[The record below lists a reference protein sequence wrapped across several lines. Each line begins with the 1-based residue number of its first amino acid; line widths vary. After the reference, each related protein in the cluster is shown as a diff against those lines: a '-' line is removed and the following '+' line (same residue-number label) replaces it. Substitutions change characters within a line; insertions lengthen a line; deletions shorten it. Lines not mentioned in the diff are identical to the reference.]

1 MVYIDNSNVIP
12 KVPVKLAKVY
22 PDSIVPE
29 YQTCGAAGFD
39 LHAYIPISRKETR
52 LNEAHLSIV
61 EDNHPI
67 TVFPGQRKLIGT
79 GIRMAIPQGHEVQI
93 RPRSGS
99 AVKAGITVLNA
110 PGTIDCDFRGELMVL
125 IINHGDRE
133 FVVNHRDRIAQGVL
147 QAVPQA
153 SFELVDELD
162 DTERGAG
169 GFGHTG
175 TEGK

>member
-1 MVYIDNSNVIP
+1 MVYIDNSSAIP
-12 KVPVKLAKVY
+12 KVPVKIAKVY
-22 PDSIVPE
+22 PDSVVPA
-29 YQTCGAAGFD
+29 YQTAGAAGVD
-39 LHAYIPISRKETR
+39 LSAYIPLSRLANR
-52 LNEAHLSIV
+52 LNEGHISII
-61 EDNHPI
+61 EDHHPI
-67 TVFPGQRKLIGT
+67 TVFPGERKLIGT
-79 GIRMAIPQGHEVQI
+79 GLRMAIPEGYELQI

-99 AVKAGITVLNA
+99 AFKVGITVLNA
-110 PGTIDCDFRGELMVL
+110 PGTIDADYRGEIKVL
-125 IINHGDRE
+125 LINHGDRE